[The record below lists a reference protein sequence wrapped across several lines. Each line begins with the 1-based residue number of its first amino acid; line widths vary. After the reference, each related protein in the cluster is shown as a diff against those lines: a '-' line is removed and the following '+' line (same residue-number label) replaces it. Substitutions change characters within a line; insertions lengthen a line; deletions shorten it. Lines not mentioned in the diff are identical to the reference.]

1 MKKQGVVLAVEK
13 ANPRITVFLGVRGI
27 GLVSVATHPKSF
39 DSLKEDIFS
48 ALRSEG
54 PVDKVAA
61 AQRSLGEVA
70 YAQSNFAQ
78 YLVRE
83 SAKPKTT
90 AVFKKLIQLIKEE
103 QPTDITKGMP
113 KPKTYMTY
121 LNTRL
126 NPVGNKE
133 QAALILVDLV
143 DPNTGFIVLE
153 TCFDKAGLAKKGISL
168 YKHALGET

>member
-1 MKKQGVVLAVEK
+1 MKKQGVVMAVEK

-39 DSLKEDIFS
+39 DSLKEDIIS
-48 ALRSEG
+48 ALRAEG

-83 SAKPKTT
+83 SAGPKTT

-103 QPTDITKGMP
+103 EPVDITKEMS
-113 KPKTYMTY
+113 KPKAYMTY
-121 LNTRL
+121 LNVRL
-126 NPVGNKE
+126 NPVGSRD

-143 DPNTGFIVLE
+143 APDSGFIVLE
-153 TCFDKAGLAKKGISL
+153 TCVDKAGLAKKGISL